1 MKLKGLVLDILDRY
15 VNNHKFQIVNI
26 MKPRLGDA
34 YACSIFEKPIGLCQV
49 SHSVQG
55 L

>member
-26 MKPRLGDA
+26 IKPRLGDA
-34 YACSIFEKPIGLCQV
+34 YACSIFEKQSSESFSARV
-49 SHSVQG
+49 MSR
-55 L
+55 